1 VENPNRQK
9 AAREHEKEA
18 IEHMIPAHAAFFFKN
33 LKTTQ
38 NPKANSFG
46 RPSCAYMLAGLA

>member
-1 VENPNRQK
+1 VENPNREK

-18 IEHMIPAHAAFFFKN
+18 IEHMIPAHTAFLKN
-33 LKTTQ
+33 FKTTQ

-46 RPSCAYMLAGLA
+46 RPSCAYILAGLA